1 MTAISECVSLKPYNT
16 FGIEV
21 QARYF
26 AHINHIQQV
35 QELATSKGMFTQMPK
50 LPLGGGSNLLFTQ
63 NYNGLVL
70 YNCLKGI
77 AIDRESSQTVW
88 LTVQG
93 GEVWHELVQYCV
105 AQNWGGLENLSL
117 IPGSAGAAPIQ
128 NIGAYGVELKDVF
141 VQLQAVH
148 LASGEIHNFSNAECR
163 FGYRNSIFKTAFK
176 GQYFICSVTLQLKK
190 NPQFNLQYGEVQRTL
205 EQLGYIN
212 PTVQAV
218 SHAICHIRNAKLPN
232 PAELGNC
239 GSFFKNPE
247 LETTTFEYLHRLH
260 NTMPHYPAA
269 NGRMKIPAAWLI
281 EQCGW
286 KGRRIG
292 NTGTHV
298 NHALVLVNYGNATG
312 AEIKQLAESIQ
323 QSVLDR
329 FGILLEPEVNI
340 L

>member
-1 MTAISECVSLKPYNT
+1 MTAISEHVSLKPYNT

-21 QARYF
+21 QARF
-26 AHINHIQQV
+26 FTQICHLQQV
-35 QELATSKGMFTQMPK
+35 QELATAKGMFAQLPK

-70 YNCLKGI
+70 HNCLKGI
-77 AIDRESSQTVW
+77 VIDKETDQNVW
-88 LTVQG
+88 LTAQG

-117 IPGSAGAAPIQ
+117 IPGSTGAAPIQ
-128 NIGAYGVELKDVF
+128 NIGAYGVEIQDVF
-141 VQLQAVH
+141 TKLQAVH
-148 LASGEIHNFSNAECR
+148 LASGEIHTFLKADCR
-163 FGYRNSIFKTAFK
+163 FGYRNSVFKKKFRE
-176 GQYFICSVTLQLKK
+176 QYFICSVTLQLNK
-190 NPQFNLQYGEVQRTL
+190 NPLFTLQYGEVQRTL
-205 EQLGYIN
+205 EQLGYTV

-218 SHAICHIRNAKLPN
+218 SHAICHIRNSKLPN

-247 LETTTFEYLHRLH
+247 VETAAFERLHRLYQ
-260 NTMPHYPAA
+260 TMPHYSAA
-269 NGRMKIPAAWLI
+269 NGRIKIPAAWLI

-286 KGRRIG
+286 KGRRVG
-292 NTGTHV
+292 NTGTHK

-312 AEIKQLAESIQ
+312 AEIKQLSENIQ
-323 QSVLDR
+323 QSVFEK
-329 FGILLEPEVNI
+329 FGILLEPEVNM